1 MVFANMIGNL
11 GRDAE
16 SVKATTGGGCTFS
29 VAVSQGWGEKKVT
42 NWVRVTFWGKRAEI
56 LLPMLVKGTRV
67 HLNGEL
73 QTNEYNGKTSL
84 NLRAVEVQLL
94 SQSQTTEDNEKTS
107 VKPRA
112 VGGPLRQ
119 TQNSNF
125 DEEITYDDTTPF

>member
-1 MVFANMIGNL
+1 MIFANMIGNL

-56 LLPMLVKGTRV
+56 LQPMLVKGTRV

-84 NLRAVEVQLL
+84 NLRAVEVTLL
-94 SQSQTTEDNEKTS
+94 SQSQMPN
-107 VKPRA
+107 P
-112 VGGPLRQ
+112 PLEA
-119 TQNSNF
+119 TN
-125 DEEITYDDTTPF
+125 DDTMPF